1 MVFSSLIY
9 AYIRCSNLNQT
20 MDDKTFRFWNRSI
33 GWTVFTIALL
43 TFGST
48 VEPTASFWDA
58 GEYISTSAKLQVGHP
73 PGAPLFQMIGAFFA
87 LFATSAQKVALMV
100 NFMSVFSSAFTV
112 LFLFW
117 TLTLLLKRLPSFKNL
132 ETLSD
137 KIGVFGSAA
146 VGALAFCFSDSFWF
160 NAVETEVYAMATL
173 ILSVLFWMGLRWEQE
188 MNTARGDRWLLMIA
202 FVIGLSFGVHF
213 MGLLTI
219 PALGMIYY
227 FKNYKKVTV
236 KGFIYANLISVAVLL
251 FIFKLLLPL
260 TLSFFGNAEVF
271 FVNSMGLP
279 FNSGTLIAAL
289 VFIGFFYFSL
299 KFTRSKNWIN
309 LNTGVLAILFVL
321 VGFSSWIM
329 IPIRANA
336 NTVINENSPSDARLL
351 LAYYNLEQYPET
363 KLFYGPMFSDVYA
376 GQDPVEPF
384 IDDKP
389 KYERDYK
396 TGRYKIV
403 NYWKD
408 ARFNSNSNHD
418 GILPRLWSSEHA
430 ANYMNFTKPLEFS
443 IKSSYRSNAQLQSR
457 IQKFREDV
465 QEGLVSG
472 DQYHD
477 FFKTFSPYITIEK
490 PSFLSNLK
498 FFFEYQ
504 IGYMYWRYLMWNFT
518 GRQNDEQGE
527 YNILD
532 GNWISGIPFLDELRL
547 GNQSELHQDA
557 LNNKAR
563 NTYFFLPFI
572 LGLIG
577 LYFIYQQDPKRF
589 WVLLLFFLFT
599 GLALKVYLNERP
611 FEPRERDYALVGSF
625 YVFAIWIGLGSYA
638 LIQKLKETLSNKII
652 APLTV
657 GICLLCVPIL
667 MASQNWDDHDRSNRY
682 TAQSIAKSYL
692 QSIQKDKD
700 AIIFTIGDND
710 TFALWY
716 AQEIEG
722 FRTDVRTINSSLL
735 GTDWY
740 IDQMKR
746 KTYESSPIPS
756 QMTHNLYA
764 YGVRDVIRYQPVL
777 DSVRWDIKDLMN
789 WISSD
794 HPRTKIKDLLANSG
808 QDPNQLPESQQEGV
822 FYPTRKIRVPV
833 NKENVL
839 KSGIVKPEDA
849 DKIVPYID
857 IDLPDTALYKNQMMM
872 LDILANNDWE
882 RPIYFTGGSYSES
895 EYLWMKK
902 YLQLEG
908 LVYKLVPIEI
918 DLGDENPYLMGR
930 IDSDLMYDIVM
941 QWEWG
946 NSERTDIYH
955 DPETRKNSIS
965 FRSNMVR
972 LAETL
977 INEGKFEKAKDVL
990 DLALEKMPLDY
1001 FGYYSLLVP
1010 FVDGYYRINEI
1021 EKAQKLSQKI
1031 ASKYSDRL
1039 RYFSSLDAALQ
1050 YNMGEEIIT
1059 EIERYRTLV
1068 EADLKHGE
1076 NIELS
1081 PVLNQFME
1089 SIEPFK
1095 YLYGDYEFYTEL
1107 IDVAEGYF
1115 LDGQL
1120 DLARELSNKISAEY
1134 NERLGL
1140 YSQVSLDSQRQLISR
1155 IQRELN
1161 NFNYVVQIV
1170 KAYDSTKFGDEI
1182 EALYTKNLE
1191 LFTEAFSTEEEE
1203 TKR

>member
-1 MVFSSLIY
+1 M
-9 AYIRCSNLNQT
+9 N
-20 MDDKTFRFWNRSI
+20 DKSFRFWNQSI
-33 GWTVFTIALL
+33 GWLVFVIALF

-87 LFATSAQKVALMV
+87 LFAPSAQKVALMV
-100 NFMSVFSSAFTV
+100 NFMSVFSSAFTI

-117 TLTLLLKRLPSFKNL
+117 TLTLLLKKLPNFKTL
-132 ETLSD
+132 ENSTD
-137 KIGVFGSAA
+137 KIGFFGSAV

-173 ILSVLFWMGLRWEQE
+173 ILSSLFWMGLRWEEE
-188 MNTARGDRWLLMIA
+188 MNTPRGDRWLLMIA

-227 FKNYKKVTV
+227 FKNYQKTTV
-236 KGFIYANLISVAVLL
+236 KGFIYANLISVAILL

-271 FVNSMGLP
+271 FVNTIGLP
-279 FNSGTLIAAL
+279 FNSGTVIAAL
-289 VFIGFFYFSL
+289 VFTAFFYFSL
-299 KFTRSKNWIN
+299 NYTRKKKWVN
-309 LNTGVLAILFVL
+309 LNTSVLVVLFVL
-321 VGFSSWIM
+321 VGFSSWLM

-351 LAYYNLEQYPET
+351 LAYYNMEQYPET

-396 TGRYKIV
+396 TGKYKIV

-408 ARFNSNSNHD
+408 ARFNSNGAHN

-430 ANYMNFTKPLEFS
+430 GNYMNFTKPLEFS
-443 IKSSYRSNAQLQSR
+443 VKSNYRSNPQLQQR
-457 IQKFREDV
+457 IQDFKEDI
-465 QEGLVSG
+465 EDGAVSG
-472 DQYHD
+472 EDYHN
-477 FFKTFSPYITIEK
+477 FLKTFSPYLKIEK

-518 GRQNDEQGE
+518 GRQNDVQGE
-527 YNILD
+527 YNILN
-532 GNWISGIPFLDELRL
+532 GNWISGIPLVDELRL
-547 GNQSELHQDA
+547 GNQSELHEDA

-577 LYFIYQQDPKRF
+577 LYFLYQRDPKRF

-625 YVFAIWIGLGSYA
+625 YVFALWIGLGSWA
-638 LIQKLKETLSNKII
+638 IIQRLQKLISKKIAGPLS
-652 APLTV
+652 V
-657 GICLLCVPIL
+657 GICLICVPLL
-667 MASQNWDDHDRSNRY
+667 MASQNWDDHDRSDRY
-682 TAQSIAKSYL
+682 TAQSMAKSYL
-692 QSIQKDKD
+692 QSIQKDKG

-722 FRTDVRTINSSLL
+722 FRTDVKTINSSLL

-746 KTYESSPIPS
+746 KTYESDPIPS
-756 QMTHNLYA
+756 QMTHDLYA

-789 WISSD
+789 WIASD
-794 HPRTKIKDLLANSG
+794 HPRTKIKDLLQKTG
-808 QDPNQLPESQQEGV
+808 QDPNQLPESQQEGL

-857 IDLPDTALYKNQMMM
+857 IDLPESALLKNQMMM

-882 RPIYFTGGSYSES
+882 RPIYFTGGSYSDS

-908 LVYKLVPIEI
+908 LVYKLVPIETN
-918 DLGDENPYLMGR
+918 LGDDNPYLMGR

-946 NSERTDIYH
+946 NSERLDIYH

-965 FRSNMVR
+965 FRSNMAR
-972 LAETL
+972 LAEKL
-977 INEGKFEKAKDVL
+977 INEDKFEKAKNIL
-990 DLALEKMPLDY
+990 DLGIEKMPLDY
-1001 FGYYSLLVP
+1001 FGYYSLIVP
-1010 FVDGYYRINEI
+1010 FVDGYYRIDEI
-1021 EKAQKLSQKI
+1021 KTAQELSQSI
-1031 ASKYSDRL
+1031 AEKYIDRL
-1039 RYFSSLDAALQ
+1039 SYFKSLDANLQ
-1050 YNMGEEIIT
+1050 YTMGEEIIT
-1059 EIERYRTLV
+1059 EIERYRTLI

-1076 NIELS
+1076 NIELT
-1081 PVLNQFME
+1081 PILNQFME
-1089 SIEPFK
+1089 SIKPFK
-1095 YLYGDYEFYTEL
+1095 YLYGDYEFYTGL

-1115 LDGQL
+1115 LDGQIE
-1120 DLARELSNKISAEY
+1120 LAQNLSRKISDEHDKRLSLY
-1134 NERLGL
+1134 N
-1140 YSQVSLDSQRQLISR
+1140 QVSKESQRQLISR
-1155 IQRELN
+1155 IQRELS
-1161 NFNYVVQIV
+1161 NFNYLVQII

-1182 EALYTKNLE
+1182 EGMYNKNLI
-1191 LFTEAFSTEEEE
+1191 LFSTTFSEEE
-1203 TKR
+1203 